1 MNIFIFSCFIIYIY
15 WCLSFVKFIQL
26 AYLYFLH
33 LIKNIF
39 IFCMIVY
46 VFKGIPGIAYQ
57 RHNANIWNWMGQE
70 KIIIKKIWYKKSLK
84 YGKRLQSNK
93 IGITLYKTKLIS
105 NIKKIPIGFEIIYVC
120 PKNLY
125 TNYLQ
130 IRFCLYLLKLFW
142 EDVHLYEQTFF
153 VLLQCTVLH
162 LIV

>member
-46 VFKGIPGIAYQ
+46 VFKGIPDQ

-142 EDVHLYEQTFF
+142 EDVHLYE
-153 VLLQCTVLH
+153 TVDC
-162 LIV
+162 